1 MDYRSFLS
9 DSPVLPIIEID
20 KNKKRTCEKMI
31 DNKKSQCTIGGYSD
45 FP

>member
-20 KNKKRTCEKMI
+20 KNKKSAYITPQKVNM
-31 DNKKSQCTIGGYSD
+31 
-45 FP
+45 